1 MMNPL
6 SIIIVTA
13 LMLGVVF
20 LFKLFVFW
28 GTRWGATPEECA
40 RQMMGDAYLD
50 GGPATHIAMTRA
62 VSINKPPEI
71 VWPWL
76 AQLGRGA
83 GWYSIERLD
92 NGGKTS
98 ARHIVS
104 WIPEPQ
110 RGDASPIGYL
120 RYLEPGR
127 EIVWWVSGLRF
138 IGAKVRMVVDILVR
152 PREGGSRLVIRISGD
167 AAGLTARPVIWLF
180 SVIDTIMARRQLLGI
195 KERVERYGARAADT
209 DHPENGLR
217 DQYQLYEV
225 IYASGERA
233 GVPGKEQASSCRR
246 MAIEDK
252 IIVDSP
258 EE

>member
-1 MMNPL
+1 MTPL
-6 SIIIVTA
+6 WIIIVAA
-13 LMLGVVF
+13 LMLGMVF
-20 LFKLFVFW
+20 LFRLFTFW

-40 RQMMGDAYLD
+40 SQMMGDAYLD
-50 GGPATHIAMTRA
+50 GGPATRIAMTRA
-62 VSINKPPEI
+62 VSINKSPEI

-98 ARHIVS
+98 ARHLVS

-110 RGDASPIGYL
+110 LGDASPIGYL

-127 EIVWWVSGLRF
+127 ESVWWVSGLRF
-138 IGAKVRMVVDILVR
+138 LGSKVRMVVDILVM
-152 PREGGSRLVIRISGD
+152 PQEGGSRLVIRISGD
-167 AAGLTARPVIWLF
+167 AAGGTARLVIWLF
-180 SVIDTIMARRQLLGI
+180 TVIDTIMARRQLLGI
-195 KERVERYGARAADT
+195 KERVERYGVRSADP

-217 DQYQLYEV
+217 DQYQLFEV
-225 IYASGERA
+225 IYASGETA
-233 GVPGKEQASSCRR
+233 GVSGKEHASSFRR

-252 IIVDSP
+252 IIVNSP